1 MCCLLWTSSWIVVE
15 CWCTTLY
22 PLLFSQACIVRVADL
37 DRLSSCVSPDVFAS
51 GAFVLSNFFGVM
63 GVLWRQWSPPT
74 NGSSCPPGSPMIMLL
89 APPIGRLLRNKSHSL
104 RLMRAKILCPGWE
117 HSSVITSPMPSQHLS
132 TIACLLSFSGSRLL
146 SALSHT
152 LRWYAECIVRAPRSP
167 DATPVNDAV
176 TDIVGGCNSFA
187 LELME
192 WMRVFLPVPAFS
204 RSSHVHSLLMSSSE
218 CPSLPF
224 SRSNGT
230 SSGSSDL
237 R

>member
-1 MCCLLWTSSWIVVE
+1 
-15 CWCTTLY
+15 
-22 PLLFSQACIVRVADL
+22 
-37 DRLSSCVSPDVFAS
+37 
-51 GAFVLSNFFGVM
+51 M

-104 RLMRAKILCPGWE
+104 RLMRAKRLCPGWE
-117 HSSVITSPMPSQHLS
+117 HSSVITSPMPSQNLS

-192 WMRVFLPVPAFS
+192 WMRVLLPVPASPNTVISNCLPLASVSIVMFPAIRCMSPRDAYSRGLIRDAVSTVSPAFSFS